1 MGSIVAK
8 ARCIALPTAANRKFL
23 QENLAESSDFWGPI
37 SLAMVYS
44 FIIVWG
50 QFRSFN
56 SAHLIHLSL
65 SPAFLQGH
73 SVGPLGVVRGLYSRL
88 CFEPELWG

>member
-1 MGSIVAK
+1 
-8 ARCIALPTAANRKFL
+8 
-23 QENLAESSDFWGPI
+23 
-37 SLAMVYS
+37 MVYS

-88 CFEPELWG
+88 CFEPELRG